1 MKSFYRLLLPFLI
14 LIAVIVLPV
23 PFILTPATILAQDEV
38 TVVSSDA
45 LVQFP
50 SAITFKLEAESANGI
65 TDIDLEYQLSRRSL
79 TPVSCRVDVD
89 FSPGQQV
96 EASWTWDMLETG
108 GLPPGT
114 EVDYWWLIEDAAGHR
129 IETSP
134 TEIEFADLSYDWQSL
149 ESDQLTTLWYEGDLA
164 FAQELLGAAD
174 SALERL
180 SDEIGVVL
188 EQSVKIYIYASSQDL
203 QGALV
208 YPQEWTG
215 GVAFPD
221 YSTIIIGI
229 SPDELDWGKRAIAHE
244 IGHMVVHQRVFGA
257 YGGLPTW
264 LDEGL
269 AMNAE
274 GELRSDLQ
282 VKLYEAIA
290 HDTLFSVRSL
300 ASSFP
305 ADAGEASL
313 SYAESYSLVQFL
325 IDNYGSDSI
334 LALLDVFKEGST
346 YDEALLDVYSF
357 DMDGL
362 NVLWRGSLGL
372 GPQPSPVP
380 AEGESGLPLPYIAL
394 IAIVVILGI
403 LTIYLAL
410 SYRHRMQRPL

>member
-1 MKSFYRLLLPFLI
+1 MKRFGRLLRLFFTLYV
-14 LIAVIVLPV
+14 LIVLPV
-23 PFILTPATILAQDEV
+23 LYIFTPATILAQGEA
-38 TVVSSDA
+38 TVLFSDA

-50 SAITFKLEAESANGI
+50 SAITFRLEAEAATGI
-65 TDIDLEYQLSRRSL
+65 ADIDLEYRLGRRSL

-89 FSPGQQV
+89 FTPGQKV

-114 EVDYWWLIEDAAGHR
+114 ELDYWWFIEDNAGHQ
-129 IETSP
+129 IETSQIK
-134 TEIEFADLSYDWQSL
+134 IEFADLSHVWQSL
-149 ESDQLTTLWYEGDLA
+149 ESDQLTTLWYKGDLA

-174 SALERL
+174 AALERL
-180 SDEIGVVL
+180 SGEVGVTL
-188 EQSVKIYIYASSQDL
+188 EQPVKVYIYGSSQDL

-229 SPDELDWGKRAIAHE
+229 SPDDLAWGTRAISHE
-244 IGHMVVHQRVFGA
+244 MGHMVVHQRVFGA
-257 YGGLPTW
+257 YGDLPTW

-269 AMNAE
+269 AMDAE
-274 GELRSDLQ
+274 GELRSDL
-282 VKLYEAIA
+282 KALLYNAIA
-290 HDTLFSVRSL
+290 HDTLFSVRTL

-305 ADAGEASL
+305 ADPDEARL

-325 IDNYGSDSI
+325 IDSYGSDSI

-346 YDEALLDVYSF
+346 YDEALLEVYSF

-362 NVLWRGSLGL
+362 NTLWRESLGL
-372 GPQPSPVP
+372 GPQPSPIP
-380 AEGESGLPLPYIAL
+380 AETVSDITLPYIAL

-410 SYRHRMQRPL
+410 SYRRRLR

>member
-1 MKSFYRLLLPFLI
+1 MKRICRLLLLFLI
-14 LIAVIVLPV
+14 LYAPIVLAV
-23 PFILTPATILAQDEV
+23 PFVLTPATILAQGEV
-38 TVVSSDA
+38 TVISSDA

-50 SAITFKLEAESANGI
+50 SAITFKLEAEAATGI
-65 TDIDLEYQLSRRSL
+65 GDIDLEYRLSRRSL
-79 TPVSCRVDVD
+79 TSVSCRVDVD
-89 FSPGQQV
+89 FTPGQKV

-114 EVDYWWLIEDAAGHR
+114 EIDYWWLIEDDAGHQ
-129 IETSP
+129 IETSQIK
-134 TEIEFADLSYDWQSL
+134 IEFADLGHDWQSL
-149 ESDQLTTLWYEGDLA
+149 EGNQLTTLWYKGDLA

-174 SALERL
+174 AALERL
-180 SDEIGVVL
+180 SGEVGVTL
-188 EQSVKIYIYASSQDL
+188 EQPVKIYIYASSQDL

-229 SPDELDWGKRAIAHE
+229 SPDDLAWGKRAIAHE
-244 IGHMVVHQRVFGA
+244 MGHMVVHQCVFGA

-269 AMNAE
+269 AMDAE
-274 GELRSDLQ
+274 GELRSDLK
-282 VKLYEAIA
+282 VLLYEAIA
-290 HDTLFSVRSL
+290 HDTLFSVRTL

-305 ADAGEASL
+305 ADPDEARL

-325 IDNYGSDSI
+325 IDSYGSDRI

-346 YDEALLDVYSF
+346 YDEALLEVYGF

-362 NVLWRGSLGL
+362 NALWRESLSL
-372 GPQPSPVP
+372 GPQPSPIH
-380 AEGESGLPLPYIAL
+380 AETVSGITLPYVAL
-394 IAIVVILGI
+394 IVVLAILGI
-403 LTIYLAL
+403 LTAYLAL
-410 SYRHRMQRPL
+410 SYHRRLR